1 MHKFQYILLPVL
13 GIIFVTFASFFLML
27 EYMASDTDEAMLNSE
42 ANMLRAQIKQS
53 AVNISS
59 TAEDNS
65 VWNAAYDNIFTNFN
79 EEWLINNYGENVQFL
94 SNINIFLVY
103 GVNNNVLYSS
113 SEMGQPSPAK
123 LLASGLGSYLSTL
136 TVDDNI
142 TTVKPTGIIEVDQRL
157 YIFGASLIQR
167 SDNPDTTKIT
177 PERRPAVIFFH
188 ELNETSLSIIE
199 ENLSLDN
206 LQLRIDDENPGNFL
220 NIDQSVSKN
229 IFMTSDTIYFQWN
242 AKTPGADFRHQLL
255 TPLIIVISL
264 VTLAFLYF
272 YKSASN
278 MFTALRELDKTKS
291 NFLANMSHEIRTPL
305 NAIIGFS
312 QMIKNETFGKIG
324 GEKNSEYIGHILDSG
339 THLLSLINDILDLS
353 KVEAGEITLHKE
365 IFKVQDVISEAI
377 TGFKPLMKENGIK
390 LHNMIGDVSI
400 TSDVKLFRQIID
412 NILSNAIKFTPSGG
426 RITLS
431 NNIKKRKLE
440 ISVTDSGIGMTEDEL
455 KTALT
460 TFGQVQSAYSRDHQ
474 GTGLGLS
481 LVAQF
486 IKILDGKMNIASQKN
501 QGTTVALTFPI

>member
-278 MFTALRELDKTKS
+278 MFT
-291 NFLANMSHEIRTPL
+291 
-305 NAIIGFS
+305 
-312 QMIKNETFGKIG
+312 
-324 GEKNSEYIGHILDSG
+324 
-339 THLLSLINDILDLS
+339 
-353 KVEAGEITLHKE
+353 
-365 IFKVQDVISEAI
+365 
-377 TGFKPLMKENGIK
+377 
-390 LHNMIGDVSI
+390 
-400 TSDVKLFRQIID
+400 
-412 NILSNAIKFTPSGG
+412 
-426 RITLS
+426 
-431 NNIKKRKLE
+431 
-440 ISVTDSGIGMTEDEL
+440 
-455 KTALT
+455 
-460 TFGQVQSAYSRDHQ
+460 
-474 GTGLGLS
+474 
-481 LVAQF
+481 
-486 IKILDGKMNIASQKN
+486 
-501 QGTTVALTFPI
+501 